1 MPFDPKKC
9 PMTPCLVVQSTKR
22 LSLKINLVD
31 LIKNKQ
37 CQERQCKRERER
49 EKKRKKEKI
58 KKKLKKVKK

>member
-37 CQERQCKRERER
+37 CQERNVRERDR